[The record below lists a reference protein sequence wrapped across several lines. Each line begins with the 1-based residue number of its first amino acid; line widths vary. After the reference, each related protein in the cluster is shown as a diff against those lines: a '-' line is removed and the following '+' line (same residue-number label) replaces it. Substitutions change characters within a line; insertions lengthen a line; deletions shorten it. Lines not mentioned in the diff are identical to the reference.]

1 MIFETIRKI
10 ISEQLG
16 LDEKIISLDSNL
28 TTDLDADSLDA
39 VEIIMA
45 IEDEF
50 SIEIPDDRIEDLVTI
65 HDLVEY
71 IESSVQASLHQ
82 QLRDIIMEL
91 CFYSYFLFQSR
102 RIKSKLDAVQRLP
115 LYEIQVPTIKLVS
128 ENRMS
133 HR

>member
-28 TTDLDADSLDA
+28 TTDLDDDSLDA

-71 IESSVQASLHQ
+71 IESSVQA
-82 QLRDIIMEL
+82 
-91 CFYSYFLFQSR
+91 
-102 RIKSKLDAVQRLP
+102 
-115 LYEIQVPTIKLVS
+115 
-128 ENRMS
+128 
-133 HR
+133 

>member
-45 IEDEF
+45 IDDEF

-71 IESSVQASLHQ
+71 IESSVQA
-82 QLRDIIMEL
+82 
-91 CFYSYFLFQSR
+91 
-102 RIKSKLDAVQRLP
+102 
-115 LYEIQVPTIKLVS
+115 
-128 ENRMS
+128 
-133 HR
+133 

>member
-50 SIEIPDDRIEDLVTI
+50 SIEIPDDRIEDLVSI

-71 IESSVQASLHQ
+71 IESSVQA
-82 QLRDIIMEL
+82 
-91 CFYSYFLFQSR
+91 
-102 RIKSKLDAVQRLP
+102 
-115 LYEIQVPTIKLVS
+115 
-128 ENRMS
+128 
-133 HR
+133 

>member
-1 MIFETIRKI
+1 MIVETIRKI

-71 IESSVQASLHQ
+71 IESSVQA
-82 QLRDIIMEL
+82 
-91 CFYSYFLFQSR
+91 
-102 RIKSKLDAVQRLP
+102 
-115 LYEIQVPTIKLVS
+115 
-128 ENRMS
+128 
-133 HR
+133 

>member
-28 TTDLDADSLDA
+28 TTDHDADSLDA

-71 IESSVQASLHQ
+71 IESSVQA
-82 QLRDIIMEL
+82 
-91 CFYSYFLFQSR
+91 
-102 RIKSKLDAVQRLP
+102 
-115 LYEIQVPTIKLVS
+115 
-128 ENRMS
+128 
-133 HR
+133 

>member
-71 IESSVQASLHQ
+71 IESSVQA
-82 QLRDIIMEL
+82 
-91 CFYSYFLFQSR
+91 
-102 RIKSKLDAVQRLP
+102 
-115 LYEIQVPTIKLVS
+115 
-128 ENRMS
+128 
-133 HR
+133 

>member
-1 MIFETIRKI
+1 MIVETIRKI

-16 LDEKIISLDSNL
+16 LDEKIINLDSNL

-71 IESSVQASLHQ
+71 IGSSVQA
-82 QLRDIIMEL
+82 
-91 CFYSYFLFQSR
+91 
-102 RIKSKLDAVQRLP
+102 
-115 LYEIQVPTIKLVS
+115 
-128 ENRMS
+128 
-133 HR
+133 

>member
-16 LDEKIISLDSNL
+16 LDEKVISLDSNL

-71 IESSVQASLHQ
+71 IESSVQA
-82 QLRDIIMEL
+82 
-91 CFYSYFLFQSR
+91 
-102 RIKSKLDAVQRLP
+102 
-115 LYEIQVPTIKLVS
+115 
-128 ENRMS
+128 
-133 HR
+133 

>member
-28 TTDLDADSLDA
+28 TTDLDADLLDA

-71 IESSVQASLHQ
+71 IESSVQA
-82 QLRDIIMEL
+82 
-91 CFYSYFLFQSR
+91 
-102 RIKSKLDAVQRLP
+102 
-115 LYEIQVPTIKLVS
+115 
-128 ENRMS
+128 
-133 HR
+133 

>member
-16 LDEKIISLDSNL
+16 LDVKIISLDSNL

-71 IESSVQASLHQ
+71 IESSVQA
-82 QLRDIIMEL
+82 
-91 CFYSYFLFQSR
+91 
-102 RIKSKLDAVQRLP
+102 
-115 LYEIQVPTIKLVS
+115 
-128 ENRMS
+128 
-133 HR
+133 

>member
-16 LDEKIISLDSNL
+16 LDEKIRSLDSNL

-71 IESSVQASLHQ
+71 IESSVQA
-82 QLRDIIMEL
+82 
-91 CFYSYFLFQSR
+91 
-102 RIKSKLDAVQRLP
+102 
-115 LYEIQVPTIKLVS
+115 
-128 ENRMS
+128 
-133 HR
+133 

>member
-45 IEDEF
+45 LEDEF

-71 IESSVQASLHQ
+71 IESSVQA
-82 QLRDIIMEL
+82 
-91 CFYSYFLFQSR
+91 
-102 RIKSKLDAVQRLP
+102 
-115 LYEIQVPTIKLVS
+115 
-128 ENRMS
+128 
-133 HR
+133 

>member
-50 SIEIPDDRIEDLVTI
+50 SIEIPYDRIEDLVTI

-71 IESSVQASLHQ
+71 IESSVQA
-82 QLRDIIMEL
+82 
-91 CFYSYFLFQSR
+91 
-102 RIKSKLDAVQRLP
+102 
-115 LYEIQVPTIKLVS
+115 
-128 ENRMS
+128 
-133 HR
+133 

>member
-16 LDEKIISLDSNL
+16 LDEKIISPDSNL

-71 IESSVQASLHQ
+71 IESSVQA
-82 QLRDIIMEL
+82 
-91 CFYSYFLFQSR
+91 
-102 RIKSKLDAVQRLP
+102 
-115 LYEIQVPTIKLVS
+115 
-128 ENRMS
+128 
-133 HR
+133 

>member
-16 LDEKIISLDSNL
+16 LDEKIINLDSNL

-71 IESSVQASLHQ
+71 IESSVQA
-82 QLRDIIMEL
+82 
-91 CFYSYFLFQSR
+91 
-102 RIKSKLDAVQRLP
+102 
-115 LYEIQVPTIKLVS
+115 
-128 ENRMS
+128 
-133 HR
+133 

>member
-16 LDEKIISLDSNL
+16 LDEKIISLDSSL

-71 IESSVQASLHQ
+71 IESSVQA
-82 QLRDIIMEL
+82 
-91 CFYSYFLFQSR
+91 
-102 RIKSKLDAVQRLP
+102 
-115 LYEIQVPTIKLVS
+115 
-128 ENRMS
+128 
-133 HR
+133 

>member
-50 SIEIPDDRIEDLVTI
+50 SIEIPDDRIEDLVNI

-71 IESSVQASLHQ
+71 IESSVQA
-82 QLRDIIMEL
+82 
-91 CFYSYFLFQSR
+91 
-102 RIKSKLDAVQRLP
+102 
-115 LYEIQVPTIKLVS
+115 
-128 ENRMS
+128 
-133 HR
+133 

>member
-1 MIFETIRKI
+1 MIFETIGKI

-71 IESSVQASLHQ
+71 IESSVQA
-82 QLRDIIMEL
+82 
-91 CFYSYFLFQSR
+91 
-102 RIKSKLDAVQRLP
+102 
-115 LYEIQVPTIKLVS
+115 
-128 ENRMS
+128 
-133 HR
+133 

>member
-39 VEIIMA
+39 VEIIMS

-71 IESSVQASLHQ
+71 IESSVQA
-82 QLRDIIMEL
+82 
-91 CFYSYFLFQSR
+91 
-102 RIKSKLDAVQRLP
+102 
-115 LYEIQVPTIKLVS
+115 
-128 ENRMS
+128 
-133 HR
+133 

>member
-28 TTDLDADSLDA
+28 TTDLDADSLDG

-71 IESSVQASLHQ
+71 IESSVQA
-82 QLRDIIMEL
+82 
-91 CFYSYFLFQSR
+91 
-102 RIKSKLDAVQRLP
+102 
-115 LYEIQVPTIKLVS
+115 
-128 ENRMS
+128 
-133 HR
+133 

>member
-1 MIFETIRKI
+1 MCYFMQYDEFMIFETIRKI

-71 IESSVQASLHQ
+71 IESSVQA
-82 QLRDIIMEL
+82 
-91 CFYSYFLFQSR
+91 
-102 RIKSKLDAVQRLP
+102 
-115 LYEIQVPTIKLVS
+115 
-128 ENRMS
+128 
-133 HR
+133 

>member
-16 LDEKIISLDSNL
+16 LDEKIINLDSNL

-45 IEDEF
+45 LEDEF

-71 IESSVQASLHQ
+71 IESSVQA
-82 QLRDIIMEL
+82 
-91 CFYSYFLFQSR
+91 
-102 RIKSKLDAVQRLP
+102 
-115 LYEIQVPTIKLVS
+115 
-128 ENRMS
+128 
-133 HR
+133 